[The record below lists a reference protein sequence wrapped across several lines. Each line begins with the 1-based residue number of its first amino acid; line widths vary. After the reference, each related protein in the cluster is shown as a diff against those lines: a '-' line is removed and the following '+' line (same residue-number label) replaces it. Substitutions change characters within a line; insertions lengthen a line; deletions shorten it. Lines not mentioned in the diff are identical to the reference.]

1 MEIGERIRQVR
12 IHKGMTQTELIK
24 GICSNTYISKIESG
38 KAKPSYSFITKIAKV
53 LEVDAEFLL
62 DMNMKNVEPDVHRI
76 YESYISF
83 RKINSQDLALLKLHS
98 KENHSNFTLI
108 KIYYVLISYYTAND
122 MEEAHPIV
130 EQAKNIISPAQPTFE
145 NETSYYFHSL
155 YKYFNTN
162 KNYSEALFYANLH
175 LDSLQY
181 EETSLRAAK
190 AYLNLAQVRTK
201 MDEDLELAR
210 LYTKKALQIFK
221 DQDFKGGIANSLAQ
235 LAIQYHRNDLYDDAL
250 KTLDELFQFS
260 EGFNKDYYAP
270 ILAYNYGRVYQK
282 QKQFDQAA
290 AYMLQSIEYDINAD
304 KEEETIHALEVL
316 SDISIQ
322 RKNWEEA
329 DDYLKKGFRLTTL
342 YNLPNSYIQLLHLR
356 SQIYK
361 ARFDFPSYEK
371 ELQQA
376 VQLAQKGKYSLLAK
390 EISTELAEH
399 YNEVRAYKMAAK
411 YYQIALLC

>member
-1 MEIGERIRQVR
+1 
-12 IHKGMTQTELIK
+12 
-24 GICSNTYISKIESG
+24 
-38 KAKPSYSFITKIAKV
+38 
-53 LEVDAEFLL
+53 
-62 DMNMKNVEPDVHRI
+62 
-76 YESYISF
+76 
-83 RKINSQDLALLKLHS
+83 
-98 KENHSNFTLI
+98 
-108 KIYYVLISYYTAND
+108 
-122 MEEAHPIV
+122 
-130 EQAKNIISPAQPTFE
+130 
-145 NETSYYFHSL
+145 
-155 YKYFNTN
+155 
-162 KNYSEALFYANLH
+162 
-175 LDSLQY
+175 
-181 EETSLRAAK
+181 
-190 AYLNLAQVRTK
+190 
-201 MDEDLELAR
+201 
-210 LYTKKALQIFK
+210 
-221 DQDFKGGIANSLAQ
+221 
-235 LAIQYHRNDLYDDAL
+235 
-250 KTLDELFQFS
+250 
-260 EGFNKDYYAP
+260 
-270 ILAYNYGRVYQK
+270 
-282 QKQFDQAA
+282 
-290 AYMLQSIEYDINAD
+290 MLQSIEYDINAD